1 MTKQIEPTVD
11 RGGAAEEALRL
22 YFQQLGAFV
31 IRGVK
36 VRAGRDHVTDIDLWV
51 YTRASVHAR
60 HISIVDIK
68 NKKRAKGYE
77 RLIWLKGLQS
87 AVGAEEAIV
96 ATTASK
102 EDLRP
107 FAARL
112 GLKLLSAQVFKAVMG
127 RYSSANERLASEELE
142 KMWRTVKLEGGENL
156 ASRMETNLVEVG
168 LGLSFSALNIWM
180 DEAARLLVHCHDHE
194 RTPAASARAVLL
206 LASLVAIAA
215 DYVGRNTAFDEPESR
230 RSYFREGLMF
240 GNAAEGTSNRFL
252 GFAEQVATDYL
263 DKTGAAAA
271 TIRSGFQKAVKN
283 LPVGPFI
290 DFFARPAAGRELFDA
305 ATQLERAAF
314 AKTPPSFANLP
325 AEGKTII
332 GLLIDYAGL
341 DRRKFLRPVEA
352 TGLQDSGSAEIIEK
366 GSPTTIEAAPTDHGM
381 SEESALSEK
390 RISVPTPGADDG
402 SLLL

>member
-1 MTKQIEPTVD
+1 
-11 RGGAAEEALRL
+11 
-22 YFQQLGAFV
+22 
-31 IRGVK
+31 
-36 VRAGRDHVTDIDLWV
+36 
-51 YTRASVHAR
+51 VHAR

-127 RYSSANERLASEELE
+127 RYSSANERLASEDLE

-206 LASLVAIAA
+206 LASLVAIGA

-290 DFFARPAAGRELFDA
+290 DFFVGLRQVASCL
-305 ATQLERAAF
+305 TQ
-314 AKTPPSFANLP
+314 PPN
-325 AEGKTII
+325 
-332 GLLIDYAGL
+332 
-341 DRRKFLRPVEA
+341 
-352 TGLQDSGSAEIIEK
+352 
-366 GSPTTIEAAPTDHGM
+366 
-381 SEESALSEK
+381 
-390 RISVPTPGADDG
+390 
-402 SLLL
+402 

>member
-1 MTKQIEPTVD
+1 MMKQTEAD
-11 RGGAAEEALRL
+11 LDKGGAAEEALRL

-31 IRGVK
+31 VRGVK

-60 HISIVDIK
+60 HIAIVDIK

-87 AVGAEEAIV
+87 AVGADEAIV

-107 FAARL
+107 FASRL
-112 GLKLLSAQVFKAVMG
+112 GLKLLSAQVFKAVMS
-127 RYSSANERLASEELE
+127 RYSAATERLASEDLE
-142 KMWRTVKLEGGENL
+142 KLWRTVKLEGGESL
-156 ASRMETNLVEVG
+156 ASRMETNLVEIG
-168 LGLSFSALNIWM
+168 LGLSFSALNTWM

-215 DYVGRNTAFDEPESR
+215 DYVGRNTAFDDPESR
-230 RSYFREGLMF
+230 RSHFREGLLF

-252 GFAEQVATDYL
+252 GFAERVATDYL
-263 DKTGAAAA
+263 DKTGAAAS
-271 TIRSGFQKAVKN
+271 TIRSGFQQAVKN

-305 ATQLERAAF
+305 AAQLESAAF
-314 AKTPPSFANLP
+314 AKGQPSFANLP
-325 AEGKTII
+325 PEGKTII
-332 GLLIDYAGL
+332 GLLIDYADL
-341 DRRKFLRPVEA
+341 DRRKFLRPAEVPGSQEKSPEEDIKQESPASGEPAA
-352 TGLQDSGSAEIIEK
+352 TGHGKPVVSPLPGEGGSV
-366 GSPTTIEAAPTDHGM
+366 SAPT
-381 SEESALSEK
+381 
-390 RISVPTPGADDG
+390 ADDG